1 MLKRIKNAAGR
12 VCNNENLDV
21 VPVDGLLKSPS
32 MHFAD
37 LLQKNNMP
45 VLLIIKIK

>member
-1 MLKRIKNAAGR
+1 MLKRIKNAADR
-12 VCNNENLDV
+12 VCNNENFDV

-32 MHFAD
+32 RHFAD